1 MKKIILIAVAA
12 VVLLGGGIGGVFFY
26 LSMHHAKPAAAKL
39 PPPRPIFFAEL
50 ADMVVTVPA
59 DTDDTTATYV
69 QITLQFSSFDTNAV
83 TMFGNLQPI
92 IKSQVI
98 ALLMGKTAKALM
110 DPSTHDALTRS
121 CLAIANQVLDKSASY
136 TPPNPFTAAYIT
148 NLVEQN

>member
-26 LSMHHAKPAAAKL
+26 LSMHHTKTAVAKP
-39 PPPRPIFFAEL
+39 PQPIYFAQL
-50 ADMVVTVPA
+50 GDIVITVPA
-59 DTDDTTATYV
+59 DTSDPTSTYV

-83 TMFGNLQPI
+83 TTFSNLQPI

-98 ALLMGKTAKALM
+98 TLLMGKTAKELM
-110 DPSTHDALTRS
+110 DPATHDALTKS
-121 CLAIANQVLDKSASY
+121 CLTITNQVLNKAANY
-136 TPPNPFTAAYIT
+136 TPANPFTAAYIT